1 MLTVILLGIRNK
13 GVSKHFVSNFM
24 LLFIMGGG
32 EGGKMS
38 VMFLSCLLQCLYY
51 VSSGVS
57 SPDSQYAIAKV
68 THFFVFSL
76 ECETEE
82 H

>member
-13 GVSKHFVSNFM
+13 GVSNYFVSNFM
-24 LLFIMGGG
+24 LLCIMGGG
-32 EGGKMS
+32 GGKMS

-57 SPDSQYAIAKV
+57 SPDSQYAIAKI
-68 THFFVFSL
+68 THFYVFSL
-76 ECETEE
+76 DCETDQ